1 MSALYTSM
9 SAARAQSQ
17 ALDVTAHNIANA
29 STPGF
34 RAQRVSFQQAMGD
47 VTPQVMPGRAGVD
60 SGVGTIK
67 ATGNPLDLAL
77 PAEGYFALSGA
88 GGDRYTRAGAFAR
101 SDDGYIVDPSGR
113 ALQGT
118 DGESLQISPMAL
130 DISVGEDGVIH
141 ADGELIGQVRVV
153 YINQQDLRSE
163 GANFRVDGPANVAD
177 IESPK
182 VASGAL
188 EGSNFKVVQGMLD
201 LIRASRSYE
210 SAVRTMQTVSELE
223 KRTARGFGSAG

>member
-34 RAQRVSFQQAMGD
+34 RAQRVSFEQAMGD
-47 VTPQVMPGRAGVD
+47 VSPQVMPGRVGVD
-60 SGVGTIK
+60 SGVGTIST
-67 ATGNPLDLAL
+67 TGNPLDLAL
-77 PAEGYFALSGA
+77 PTEGYFALSGA
-88 GGDRYTRAGAFAR
+88 GGDRYTRAGNFSLSAE
-101 SDDGYIVDPSGR
+101 GYIVDSAGL
-113 ALQGT
+113 ALQGR
-118 DGESLQISPMAL
+118 DGAPLQISPGAT
-130 DISVGEDGVIH
+130 DIAVGRDGTVQ
-141 ADGELIGQVRVV
+141 ADGEVIGQVRVV
-153 YINQQDLRSE
+153 YVQSQDLQPE
-163 GANFRVDGPANVAD
+163 GASFRAAGDARVAD
-177 IESPK
+177 IESPE

-210 SAVRTMQTVSELE
+210 TAVRTMQTVSEIE
-223 KRTARGFGSAG
+223 KRTARGFGGAG